1 MGRQLPL
8 DLQYRPALEREV
20 FLVGPGNETA
30 IGWIDRWP
38 DWPSAALVLQGPRGS
53 GKTHLASVWRARSGG
68 WLASGPSLTND
79 GVPRL
84 LENGVNG
91 VIEAADTAAEEPLLH
106 LFNVV
111 AERGGHLLLTA
122 QQAPA
127 HWNTVLP
134 DLRSRLKAQPVATLA
149 MPDDALFRAV
159 LTKLFAD
166 RRLSVG
172 RDVVD
177 FLTLRLERSFEAAG
191 SIVARLDRAAFAQKR
206 RITVPFARL
215 VLQDLSDPSP

>member
-159 LTKLFAD
+159 LTKLFVD

-215 VLQDLSDPSP
+215 VLQDLVDPSP

>member
-30 IGWIDRWP
+30 ISWIDRWP

-127 HWNTVLP
+127 QWNTVLP

>member
-30 IGWIDRWP
+30 ISWIDRWP

-68 WLASGPSLTND
+68 WLAAGPSLTND

-159 LTKLFAD
+159 LTKLFVD

-215 VLQDLSDPSP
+215 VLQDLVDPSP

>member
-1 MGRQLPL
+1 M
-8 DLQYRPALEREV
+8 
-20 FLVGPGNETA
+20 
-30 IGWIDRWP
+30 
-38 DWPSAALVLQGPRGS
+38 
-53 GKTHLASVWRARSGG
+53 
-68 WLASGPSLTND
+68 
-79 GVPRL
+79 
-84 LENGVNG
+84 
-91 VIEAADTAAEEPLLH
+91 IEAADTAAEEPLLH

-127 HWNTVLP
+127 QWNTVLP

-177 FLTLRLERSFEAAG
+177 FLTVRLERSVEAAG